1 METLVLGFWEL
12 ELSNDEIIRSLK
24 IGCCLL
30 ASCSYIAIPKKVFYI
45 LIRDIPKI
53 IKFKA
58 TNSLRVS
65 CLFCIFKHPP
75 KKRFDGQN
83 GGN

>member
-24 IGCCLL
+24 IDKIGCCLV

-65 CLFCIFKHPP
+65 CLLEFARHGHKIGRAHV
-75 KKRFDGQN
+75 
-83 GGN
+83 